1 MNPRHA
7 IRLEGVHKVYSGA
20 TPVTALADISVTVP
34 SGSLVALAGPSGSGK
49 TTLLALIGGLD
60 RPTTGTV
67 DIQGLELSGLSERR
81 LAAFRRNHVGFVF
94 QDFKLIDVLTAA
106 ENVALPLRI
115 NRIPSRLARMQSLK
129 ALSAVG
135 MEHRVDFR
143 PCALSGGE
151 KQRVAI
157 ARALAGSPSL
167 LLADEPTANL
177 DTKAGLRLI
186 DQIQTI
192 AQTRGT
198 TVLIASHD
206 PRVAAKAD
214 RVLHLLD
221 GRLSVPNKVEVVA

>member
-1 MNPRHA
+1 
-7 IRLEGVHKVYSGA
+7 
-20 TPVTALADISVTVP
+20 VTALADISVTVP

-106 ENVALPLRI
+106 ENVALPLRV